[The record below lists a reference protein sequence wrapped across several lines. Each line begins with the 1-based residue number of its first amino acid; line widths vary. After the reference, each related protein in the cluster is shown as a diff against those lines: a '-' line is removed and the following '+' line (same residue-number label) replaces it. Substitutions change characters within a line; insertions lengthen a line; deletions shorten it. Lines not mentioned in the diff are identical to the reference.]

1 MDISQAAAPRADQIN
16 ADDALSGPLAL
27 NIVEVRRGSDEQP
40 VNIITEEFGPGRP
53 WKPCKSMLRVLIA
66 AWGRDASVYAGRRLV
81 LYRDPDVRFGKDAV
95 GGLRISAMSHIDS
108 RLTLALTI
116 TRGRRAPFTVDPL
129 PDEPSQI
136 SAEAVAEFEQRIAG
150 ASTVDALKSV
160 WDELKELDLGSHRA
174 GLLSAI
180 NARKAEVE
188 AAAS

>member
-53 WKPCKSMLRVLIA
+53 WKTCKSMLRVLIA